1 MNCLFKNS
9 CILFFAFNFTLIAQD
24 NTAHIKSEALVML
37 HKKAQIE
44 NLLINNPE
52 LHLKQ
57 VISKRSGIYLL
68 SFDSLLNE
76 QIILSKLRNNN
87 EIYIAQFNHI
97 TQSRALPD
105 DLSFG
110 SQYALHNTGQSGG
123 TIDADID
130 APEAWDITTGGLTSA
145 GDSIVIAIVDDG
157 FQLTHPDLNF
167 WKNNFEIAG
176 NGIDDDGNGYI
187 DDTKGWNASNNSNSI
202 VLAQHGTH
210 VTGIAAARGNNA
222 MGVSGVDWKSKVMP
236 VVGSTTS
243 ESVAVAAYSYVLEC
257 RRLYNETNGAK
268 GAFVV
273 VANSSFGV
281 NQGQPANF
289 PLWCAMYDS
298 LGKQGILSVCAT
310 ANNNWDVDVVGDIPT
325 ACTSKYMITV
335 ASTNRND
342 GRVTSTAYGP
352 SSIDLAAPGS
362 AILSTYATNT
372 YTTLSGTSMAA
383 PFVAGTIGLM
393 YAAACDSFI
402 QLYKQYPDSF
412 AMEVKSF
419 IINGVDQKVGFD
431 TLYFSGGRLNAHK
444 SIVDFQNY
452 FNCYSVGLKKYEK
465 GNFIISP
472 NPAMDKLVIFNN
484 DLTPI
489 KSMKVLDV
497 NGKIIYSLNFE
508 NNNSRK
514 TEINISTWT
523 NGVYHLHLTDIHGN
537 STTHKLVKIGS

>member
-1 MNCLFKNS
+1 
-9 CILFFAFNFTLIAQD
+9 
-24 NTAHIKSEALVML
+24 
-37 HKKAQIE
+37 
-44 NLLINNPE
+44 
-52 LHLKQ
+52 
-57 VISKRSGIYLL
+57 
-68 SFDSLLNE
+68 
-76 QIILSKLRNNN
+76 
-87 EIYIAQFNHI
+87 
-97 TQSRALPD
+97 LPD
-105 DLSFG
+105 DLQFG
-110 SQYALHNTGQSGG
+110 TQYALHNTGQGGG
-123 TIDADID
+123 TVDADID

-167 WKNNFEIAG
+167 WKNNFEIAA

-187 DDTKGWNASNNSNSI
+187 DDTKGWNAVNNSNSI

-222 MGVSGVDWKSKVMP
+222 MGVSGVDWKAKVMP
-236 VVGSTTS
+236 VVGSTTT
-243 ESVAVAAYSYVLEC
+243 ESVAVAAYTYVLEC

-273 VANSSFGV
+273 VTNSSFGV

-310 ANNNWDVDVVGDIPT
+310 ANNNWDIDVLGDIPT

-335 ASTNRND
+335 GSTSRND
-342 GRVTSTAYGP
+342 IKVANSAYG
-352 SSIDLAAPGS
+352 SNSIDLAAPGS

-372 YTTLSGTSMAA
+372 YTTLSGTSMAS
-383 PFVAGTIGLM
+383 PFVAGTISLM

-412 AMEVKSF
+412 AMDVKNF

-431 TLYFSGGRLNAHK
+431 TLYFSGGRLNAHT
-444 SIVDFQNY
+444 SIVDFKNY
-452 FNCYSVGLKKYEK
+452 FNCYSVGLKKHEK

-472 NPAMDKLVIFNN
+472 NPAMDKLTIFNTDSN
-484 DLTPI
+484 RI
-489 KSMKVLDV
+489 KSIKVMDI
-497 NGKIIYSLNFE
+497 NGKTISLLNFE
-508 NNNSRK
+508 NNNSHK
-514 TEINISTWT
+514 TEINISAWD
-523 NGVYHLHLTDIHGN
+523 NGVYHIQFIDKNGN
-537 STTHKLVKIGS
+537 PTTQKLVKIGS

>member
-1 MNCLFKNS
+1 MKCLFKNS
-9 CILFFAFNFTLIAQD
+9 CILFFVFNFALIAQD
-24 NTAHIKSEALVML
+24 NAAHIKGEVLVML
-37 HKKAQIE
+37 HKTGQIE
-44 NLLINNPE
+44 KLLNNNTE

-57 VISKRSGIYLL
+57 VISKRSGIHLL
-68 SFDSLLNE
+68 SFDSLQNE
-76 QIILSKLRNNN
+76 QMILNKLRTNS
-87 EIYIAQFNHI
+87 EIEIAQFNHT

-105 DLSFG
+105 DLQFG
-110 SQYALHNTGQSGG
+110 VQYALHNTGQSGG
-123 TIDADID
+123 TVDADID
-130 APEAWDITTGGLTSA
+130 APEAWDITTGGLTST
-145 GDSIVIAIVDDG
+145 GDSIVIAIIDDG

-167 WKNNFEIAG
+167 WKNNFEIAA
-176 NGIDDDGNGYI
+176 NGIDDDGNGFI
-187 DDTKGWNASNNSNSI
+187 DDTKGWNASNNSNNI

-210 VTGIAAARGNNA
+210 VTGIAAAKGNNA

-236 VVGSTTS
+236 VIGSTTL
-243 ESVAVAAYSYVLEC
+243 ESVAVAAYTYVLEC

-273 VANSSFGV
+273 VTNSSFGV

-325 ACTSKYMITV
+325 ACTSNYMITV

-342 GRVTSTAYGP
+342 GRVTTSAYGP
-352 SSIDLAAPGS
+352 NSIDLAAPGS

-402 QLYKQYPDSF
+402 QLYKQFPDSF

-431 TLYFSGGRLNAHK
+431 TLYFSGGRLNAHT

-452 FNCYSVGLKKYEK
+452 FNCYSLGLKKTEK
-465 GNFIISP
+465 GNFVISP
-472 NPAMDKLVIFNN
+472 NPAMDKLTIFNIDSN
-484 DLTPI
+484 PI
-489 KSMKVLDV
+489 KSIKVIDV
-497 NGKIIYSLNFE
+497 NGKTISILNFE
-508 NNNSRK
+508 NNNSHK
-514 TEINISTWT
+514 IEINISTWS
-523 NGVYHLHLTDIHGN
+523 NGVYHLHLTDSQGN

>member
-1 MNCLFKNS
+1 MKCLLKNIS
-9 CILFFAFNFTLIAQD
+9 ILFFAFNFALIAQD
-24 NTAHIKSEALVML
+24 NAAHIKGEALVML
-37 HKKAQIE
+37 HKTGQLEK
-44 NLLINNPE
+44 LLNNHSE
-52 LHLKQ
+52 FHLKQ

-76 QIILSKLRNNN
+76 QTILNKLRDNN

-105 DLSFG
+105 DLQFG
-110 SQYALHNTGQSGG
+110 TQYALHNTGQGGG
-123 TIDADID
+123 TVDADID

-167 WKNNFEIAG
+167 WKNNFEIAA

-187 DDTKGWNASNNSNSI
+187 DDTKGWNAVNNSNSI

-222 MGVSGVDWKSKVMP
+222 MGVSGVDWKAKVMP
-236 VVGSTTS
+236 VVGSTTL
-243 ESVAVAAYSYVLEC
+243 ESVAIAAYTYVLEC

-273 VANSSFGV
+273 VTNSSFGV

-310 ANNNWDVDVVGDIPT
+310 ANNNWDIDVVGDIPT

-342 GRVTSTAYGP
+342 GRVTTSAYGP
-352 SSIDLAAPGS
+352 NSIDLAAPGS

-372 YTTLSGTSMAA
+372 YTTLSGTSMAS
-383 PFVAGTIGLM
+383 PFVAGTISLM

-402 QLYKQYPDSF
+402 QLYKQFPDSF
-412 AMEVKSF
+412 AMEVKNF

-431 TLYFSGGRLNAHK
+431 TLYFSGGRLNAHT
-444 SIVDFQNY
+444 SMVDFQNY
-452 FNCYSVGLKKYEK
+452 FNCYSVGLKKLEK

-472 NPAMDKLVIFNN
+472 NPAMDKLTIFNN
-484 DLTPI
+484 DSNPFKSI
-489 KSMKVLDV
+489 KVMNI
-497 NGKIIYSLNFE
+497 NGKTISLLNFE

-514 TEINISTWT
+514 TEINISDWD
-523 NGVYHLHLTDIHGN
+523 NGVYYLQFFDKNGIF
-537 STTHKLVKIGS
+537 TTQKLVKIGS